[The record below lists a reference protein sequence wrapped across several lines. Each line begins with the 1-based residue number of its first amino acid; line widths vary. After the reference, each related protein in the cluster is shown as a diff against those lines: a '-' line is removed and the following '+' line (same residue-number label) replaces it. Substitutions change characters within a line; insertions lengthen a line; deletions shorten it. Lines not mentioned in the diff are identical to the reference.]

1 MRVLHIINNLGL
13 GGAETLLYR
22 MSVRDRSNEHV
33 VVSIGAPEWY
43 SNRLQKKGVEL
54 HHLDMESP
62 LAVPRGIAR
71 LNRIIRESGADVVQ
85 CWMYRSNLLGGFLA
99 QAAGKPVVWGI
110 HCSSLEPLRPSSKML
125 AYISGIVAG
134 WNPDYIVNCSTKS
147 EQLHAKLGFTS
158 GRGGVIHN
166 GYDPDA
172 FFPDEKIRQKMRKA
186 LGVGRDTF
194 LIGTIARW
202 HAQKDIPNLLRAAR
216 IAHDKGVPLTC
227 LLIGAGLGPDNAALA
242 EAIDTLGCKDFA
254 VPIGP
259 RPDIDDVARALDLH
273 VLASC
278 GAEAF
283 PNAVAE
289 SMLSGTPNA
298 VTDIGDSALMVGKS
312 GWVSPPKDPET
323 LAAAIVE
330 AWKEKIER
338 PSDWEKRRKAA
349 RAQIAD
355 NFTLDRMAAAYEAV
369 WRDVIAAKSKS
380 PRAKSSI
387 AKSL

>member
-22 MSVRDRSNEHV
+22 MAVRDRSNQHV

-43 SNRLQKKGVEL
+43 SGRLQEKGIEL

-62 LAVPRGIAR
+62 SAVPAGMAR
-71 LNRIIRESGADVVQ
+71 LNRIIRDSGADVVQ
-85 CWMYRSNLLGGFLA
+85 CWMYRSNLLGGVLA
-99 QAAGKPVVWGI
+99 KAARKPVVWGI
-110 HCSSLEPLRPSSKML
+110 HCSSLEPLRPTSKML
-125 AYISGIVAG
+125 AYISGMVAR

-147 EQLHAKLGFTS
+147 AELHARLGFS
-158 GRGGVIHN
+158 AGRGGVIHN
-166 GYDPDA
+166 GYDPEA
-172 FFPDEKIRQKMRKA
+172 FFPNEKARQNTRKA
-186 LGVGRDTF
+186 LGIGPDTF

-216 IAHDKGVPLTC
+216 IAHDDGVPLKC
-227 LLIGAGLGPDNAALA
+227 LLIGSGLVADNGELTD
-242 EAIDTLGCKDFA
+242 AIDKLACRDFA

-259 RPDIDDVARALDLH
+259 RPDIDDVARAIDLH

-330 AWKEKIER
+330 AWKEKRDR

-355 NFTLDRMAAAYEAV
+355 NFSLDRMAAAYEAV
-369 WRDVIAAKSKS
+369 WREVIE
-380 PRAKSSI
+380 RRR
-387 AKSL
+387 